1 MSKFSRPRNLV
12 RLATLMVIIGLL
24 AVGLGACGDPTPTS
38 IPATTVSSATT
49 TSNSPVATTAV
60 TTAITSTAV
69 STTNAITT
77 GISAATTA
85 TGVLPAGGPPNGVL
99 PQMGST
105 ISINPTFKDLAY
117 ASVSATEKLDIY
129 LPSGNGPFPLVVFFH
144 PGGFMM
150 GDKAMDQSG
159 FDTLLN
165 NGYAVASVNYRLSA
179 EAKYPAQIYDAKV
192 AIRFLRAN
200 ATSYKIDADHIAA
213 WGASAGGNLAA
224 LLGTSAGVAD
234 LEGTTLGNAGVSSKV
249 QAVVDWFGPID
260 FLQMDAQF
268 AQTTN
273 CGASAQTHNAANSP
287 ESQLLGGALSQK
299 ADLAKAASPITYITS
314 EDAPFFI
321 EHGTADCNVPPTQG
335 QELANAL
342 SSVIGA
348 NKVTLKYIE
357 GAGHGGPQFFTSE
370 NMSLVIQFLD
380 KYMK

>member
-1 MSKFSRPRNLV
+1 
-12 RLATLMVIIGLL
+12 MVTIGLL
-24 AVGLGACGDPTPTS
+24 AVGLAACGNPTPTS
-38 IPATTVSSATT
+38 VPATTVSSTT
-49 TSNSPVATTAV
+49 TASNPPVTTTAV
-60 TTAITSTAV
+60 TTAA
-69 STTNAITT
+69 STTNA
-77 GISAATTA
+77 ATTA
-85 TGVLPAGGPPNGVL
+85 VSATTTAIGVLPAGRPPNGVL

-159 FDTLLN
+159 FDTLLS
-165 NGYAVASVNYRLSA
+165 NGYAIASVNYRLSA
-179 EAKYPAQIYDAKV
+179 EAKFPAQIYDAKA

-224 LLGTSAGVAD
+224 LVGTSGGVAD
-234 LEGTTLGNAGVSSKV
+234 LEGTTLGNAEVSSKV

-260 FLQMDAQF
+260 FLQMDTQF
-268 AQTTN
+268 AQTTS
-273 CGASAQTHNAANSP
+273 CGVSAQTHSTANSP
-287 ESQLLGGALSQK
+287 ESQLLGGAVSQK

-314 EDAPFFI
+314 DDAPFFI
-321 EHGTADCNVPPTQG
+321 EHGTADCNIPPVQG